1 MVSNAKNYSCIIT
14 ILIICLAILICFVI
28 HSKEKENKKRTKTK
42 TKTRKKK
49 RGGWYLAKG
58 TAADDGDGV
67 EGVLSETHAT
77 DADEVGFL
85 LFEFL
90 PELVPLGFAEIELL
104 HALLQ
109 PAPPVDS

>member
-1 MVSNAKNYSCIIT
+1 MQ
-14 ILIICLAILICFVI
+14 
-28 HSKEKENKKRTKTK
+28 KEKEKKKRTKTK

-109 PAPPVDS
+109 PAPPVDI